1 MRSRRACRGITFI
14 ELCVTIGIAS
24 VLFSM
29 ALFLAQHVNAI
40 TKIRRAQAEL
50 AYWHTAIDD
59 WFAQFGEYPSFDMR
73 LDPDMNDTSR
83 ICDKAGTTGAIHNL
97 ENVASNAC
105 IRIDTGDGNYEF
117 VYFSQ
122 FIVGAP
128 NTRDPWGAP
137 YLYIP
142 ADEDP
147 DDTICNPRITYLL
160 LSCGPDSKSPLKGDK
175 DETERDDV
183 YFGQ

>member
-1 MRSRRACRGITFI
+1 MTLI

-59 WFAQFGEYPSFDMR
+59 WFVQFGEYPCFDKNGDLVCSM
-73 LDPDMNDTSR
+73 DA
-83 ICDKAGTTGAIHNL
+83 DKFIDNL
-97 ENVASNAC
+97 VAVTNRAC
-105 IRIDTGDGNYEF
+105 AVIDGQEI
-117 VYFSQ
+117 YFSTYV
-122 FIVGAP
+122 VGAP
-128 NTRDPWGAP
+128 SHIDPWGKP
-137 YLYIP
+137 YILICLDDDP
-142 ADEDP
+142 EDP
-147 DDTICNPRITYLL
+147 PPPNPRIIYYLF
-160 LSCGPDSKSPLKGDK
+160 SCGPNGESPKANDYTK
-175 DETERDDV
+175 DNDHDDV